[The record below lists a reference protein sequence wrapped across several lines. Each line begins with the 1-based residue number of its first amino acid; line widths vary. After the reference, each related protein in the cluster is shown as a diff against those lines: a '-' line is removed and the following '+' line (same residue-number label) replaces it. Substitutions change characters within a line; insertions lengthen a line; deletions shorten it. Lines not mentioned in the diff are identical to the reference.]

1 MPFPTPSAHPGQGMS
16 RLRAAAA
23 VAVLGLAPLALAAAP
38 ASAHDSTR
46 ATAHESTHDS
56 PHSSKGGELCGVEN
70 GDSDGLDLVGTGHS
84 TPQVHSGP
92 YTFTYRVT
100 TRHQGRF
107 KVYVTKS
114 GYDPAQPLTWSSLD
128 LAHPVAR
135 AADATP
141 SNGVYTFT
149 GTLPERT
156 GRQVLYAVW
165 HRPDGSDGAEWF
177 HSCADVDFGGTTP
190 PSAPAPT
197 THRPDPAPTPSAS
210 APPASK
216 EVRIEAAAADPT
228 AGHRAVGQRAQETP
242 APTTPPATTA
252 PPAAN
257 SPVTT
262 VTSLYLADT
271 GTAPHTSYGAVVGAG
286 VLALGSAAL
295 FLSVRQRSTGGDRGG
310 R

>member
-46 ATAHESTHDS
+46 GTAHDSTYDS

-70 GDSDGLDLVGTGHS
+70 GDSGGLDLVGADLS
-84 TPQVHSGP
+84 TPRVHGGP

-114 GYDPAQPLTWSSLD
+114 GYDPARPLTWSSLD

-135 AADATP
+135 AADAAP
-141 SNGVYTFT
+141 SDGVYTFT

-165 HRPDGSDGAEWF
+165 HRSDGSDGSEWF

-190 PSAPAPT
+190 PPTPAPT
-197 THRPDPAPTPSAS
+197 THRPAPVPTPSAS
-210 APPASK
+210 ASSASK

-228 AGHRAVGQRAQETP
+228 AEQRAVGQRAQETP

-252 PPAAN
+252 PPAAD

>member
-46 ATAHESTHDS
+46 GTAHESADDS

-70 GDSDGLDLVGTGHS
+70 GESGGLDLVGADRS

-114 GYDPAQPLTWSSLD
+114 GYDPARPLTWSALD

-135 AADATP
+135 VVDATP
-141 SNGVYTFT
+141 SDGRYTFT

-165 HRPDGSDGAEWF
+165 HRSDGSEWF

-190 PSAPAPT
+190 PPAPAPT
-197 THRPDPAPTPSAS
+197 THRAAPVPTPSAS
-210 APPASK
+210 APSASK
-216 EVRIEAAAADPT
+216 EVRIEAAAAGP
-228 AGHRAVGQRAQETP
+228 AAGQRAVERRVAETP
-242 APTTPPATTA
+242 GPTTPPATTTS
-252 PPAAN
+252 PAAD
-257 SPVTT
+257 SPATT